1 MRCPSFNPLHPN
13 ISIHILHTLLC
24 TIPLVL
30 TGRICLTIKSFVR
43 LATISVILMI
53 LMNDSAALLWGEI
66 TCWSLTEIKRLIG
79 TRSLSFQRSSRPC
92 PHQRR
97 GALWASGYKVF
108 CCVITYF
115 NRLMKAVQFSR
126 NIFWGKPTTS
136 WFWNFKWTFVLLITL
151 LEKHSGSN

>member
-53 LMNDSAALLWGEI
+53 LMNDSA
-66 TCWSLTEIKRLIG
+66 
-79 TRSLSFQRSSRPC
+79 
-92 PHQRR
+92 
-97 GALWASGYKVF
+97 
-108 CCVITYF
+108 
-115 NRLMKAVQFSR
+115 
-126 NIFWGKPTTS
+126 
-136 WFWNFKWTFVLLITL
+136 VLL
-151 LEKHSGSN
+151 